1 MVPDIFYASRRAS
14 SRTSNVIAAADSIR
28 PPILM
33 DEGPT
38 ANAVGSD
45 FDVVLGIVRG
55 VAGAS
60 VAHFEINDIC
70 VAAVDE
76 MVRDTPGWKARA
88 HTRRHCDFAAVC
100 DERGPAFQNEDELIL
115 LRMAMLE
122 RRFTAR
128 GKTCQVHAEVFEREA
143 IAEWTFVAARHAGEK
158 RLGIVRPLGAGRHVC
173 GKDSEGM
180 RNVVHAYHR

>member
-1 MVPDIFYASRRAS
+1 
-14 SRTSNVIAAADSIR
+14 
-28 PPILM
+28 M

-38 ANAVGSD
+38 ADAVGSD
-45 FDVVLGIVRG
+45 FDVVSRIVG
-55 VAGAS
+55 AVAGAS

-88 HTRRHCDFAAVC
+88 HTRRHCHFAAVC
-100 DERGPAFQNEDELIL
+100 DERRRAFQDEDELIL
-115 LRMAMLE
+115 LRVAMLE
-122 RRFTAR
+122 SGFTAR

-143 IAEWTFVAARHAGEK
+143 IAERTFVTACHAGEK

-173 GKDSEGM
+173 GEDSERM
-180 RNVVHAYHR
+180 RSVVHEYHH